1 MKHWILGLD
10 EDGDDRDLVAWLEKQ
25 ADPDEIVREAL
36 RAFAFP
42 KPTPVSP
49 RVRRALAALRS
60 VVEDVESAVGLDED
74 PALLSAETEVSAAR
88 QAEPEPDPL
97 PDDVVDSKIGKLLD
111 FEEDREA
118 DLEAGQQEDQV
129 E

>member
-36 RAFAFP
+36 RVFAFP

-60 VVEDVESAVGLDED
+60 VVENVESAVGLEED
-74 PALLSAETEVSAAR
+74 PALLSAETEVLAAR

-129 E
+129 D

>member
-36 RAFAFP
+36 RVFAFP

-60 VVEDVESAVGLDED
+60 VVEDVESAVGLEED
-74 PALLSAETEVSAAR
+74 PALLSAETEVLAAR

-129 E
+129 D

>member
-36 RAFAFP
+36 RVFAFP

-60 VVEDVESAVGLDED
+60 AVEDVESAVGLEED
-74 PALLSAETEVSAAR
+74 PALLSAETEVLAAR

>member
-10 EDGDDRDLVAWLEKQ
+10 EDGDDRDLVVWLENQ

-60 VVEDVESAVGLDED
+60 AVEDVEAAAGWDGGQAAASVQ
-74 PALLSAETEVSAAR
+74 AETAAAR
-88 QAEPEPDPL
+88 EAAPEPEPL

-111 FEEDREA
+111 FQDDRES
-118 DLEAGQQEDQV
+118 DAGAEGKEDPQD
-129 E
+129 